1 MPIYNDREL
10 NKSAISLQIKTE
22 KLRFLI
28 ISFLLNSLT
37 GRSIQVYESYLGY
50 TMNVMHLV

>member
-1 MPIYNDREL
+1 MPIYNDKGIPKKRNFSANQNREIAL
-10 NKSAISLQIKTE
+10 
-22 KLRFLI
+22 LI